1 MRTFIIEYIKR
12 KAESDVK
19 VNLEVHINLWNFK
32 KQETIFDFGF
42 MIDAIDEI
50 NSIILYV
57 PFKIKEVQ
65 DLGKKISSNP
75 VLVDAVFNERCETV
89 KFYPKRIKVKKMG
102 DYDTREGV
110 KKEEEIFILY
120 SLDEKQINFENY
132 EEYSKI
138 KLNTENILSEEE
150 RKSHSELVDK
160 KYYFRIRFSPSDEKI
175 TMIKRE
181 NEEKNIIQEATL
193 RITEIID
200 FRINDL
206 RSCPENLREEF
217 LRTPRF
223 VMNKIHYLIM
233 RNSTDEFVTIG
244 DSEVNGRLL
253 EKEIWKDY
261 IEIEETDM
269 IAYHI
274 KATKAPIYTF
284 LNLSR
289 FKYPLNIKKT
299 IILYI
304 FIAIILSIISSAIY
318 EVCKS
323 LFVE

>member
-1 MRTFIIEYIKR
+1 
-12 KAESDVK
+12 
-19 VNLEVHINLWNFK
+19 
-32 KQETIFDFGF
+32 
-42 MIDAIDEI
+42 
-50 NSIILYV
+50 
-57 PFKIKEVQ
+57 
-65 DLGKKISSNP
+65 
-75 VLVDAVFNERCETV
+75 
-89 KFYPKRIKVKKMG
+89 
-102 DYDTREGV
+102 
-110 KKEEEIFILY
+110 
-120 SLDEKQINFENY
+120 
-132 EEYSKI
+132 
-138 KLNTENILSEEE
+138 
-150 RKSHSELVDK
+150 
-160 KYYFRIRFSPSDEKI
+160 
-175 TMIKRE
+175 MIKRE

-244 DSEVNGRLL
+244 DNEVNGRLL

-274 KATKAPIYTF
+274 KATKDPIYTF

-299 IILYI
+299 IILY
-304 FIAIILSIISSAIY
+304 FLYII
-318 EVCKS
+318 
-323 LFVE
+323 